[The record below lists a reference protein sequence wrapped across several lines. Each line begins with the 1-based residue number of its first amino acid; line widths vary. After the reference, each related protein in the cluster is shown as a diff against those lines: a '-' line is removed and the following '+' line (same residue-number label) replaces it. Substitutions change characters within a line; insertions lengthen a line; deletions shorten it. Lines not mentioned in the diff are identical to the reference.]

1 MTFIRETAASP
12 TAKALAAIVATALI
26 GLVAVAWAQN
36 RAVNHVTAYFHNTTG
51 MYVGDRV

>member
-1 MTFIRETAASP
+1 MTFLRETAASP

-51 MYVGDRV
+51 MYVATG